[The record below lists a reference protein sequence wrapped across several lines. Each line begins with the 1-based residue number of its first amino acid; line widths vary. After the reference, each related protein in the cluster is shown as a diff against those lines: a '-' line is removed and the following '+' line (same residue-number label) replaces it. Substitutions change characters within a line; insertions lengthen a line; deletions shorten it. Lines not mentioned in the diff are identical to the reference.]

1 MKIQYLGID
10 ALNECGN
17 FENLKVYD
25 VIGLAKNGDL
35 LVINELGAKHQV
47 CSVIGIECG
56 APWAIVE
63 L

>member
-10 ALNECGN
+10 ALNECDN

-25 VIGLAKNGDL
+25 VIGIAKNGDL
-35 LVINELGAKHQV
+35 LVINEHGKEDQI
-47 CSVIGIECG
+47 CSVIGVECG